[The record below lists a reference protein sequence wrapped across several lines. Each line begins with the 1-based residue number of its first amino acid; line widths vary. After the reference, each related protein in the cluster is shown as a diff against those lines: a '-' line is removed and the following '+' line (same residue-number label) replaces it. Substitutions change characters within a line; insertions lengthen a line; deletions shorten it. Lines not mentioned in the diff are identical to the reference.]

1 MSEMVAAVI
10 DAVSSKHS
18 PAVSRGNN
26 SYNKKVLALAW

>member
-1 MSEMVAAVI
+1 MSEMVAAV

-18 PAVSRGNN
+18 PDVRHGKD